1 MYNSTEKVRGVSATM
16 DTKIFSPET
25 AGKGNFVAV
34 GEARGT
40 PGDLAGGRVPG
51 GYDEKTRCC

>member
-1 MYNSTEKVRGVSATM
+1 MGM
-16 DTKIFSPET
+16 KIFSLET
-25 AGKGNFVAV
+25 TGKGNFVAV

-40 PGDLAGGRVPG
+40 PGDLAGGGVPG